1 MIAKRM
7 ESMFGKSVF
16 AIFRADPNARI
27 TVNVV
32 TKDPIAP
39 IEESKISIDG
49 QTPDTAGTPTWNA
62 SQKYFERTFSKTLTI
77 GEFSRYI
84 KVVATNAVGNVGSG
98 VKALP
103 GLACD
108 FSLSGIEV
116 EASEVEE
123 HVVLEALPVA
133 VAA

>member
-49 QTPDTAGTPTWNA
+49 QTPDTAGTPTWN
-62 SQKYFERTFSKTLTI
+62 
-77 GEFSRYI
+77 
-84 KVVATNAVGNVGSG
+84 
-98 VKALP
+98 
-103 GLACD
+103 
-108 FSLSGIEV
+108 
-116 EASEVEE
+116 
-123 HVVLEALPVA
+123 
-133 VAA
+133 